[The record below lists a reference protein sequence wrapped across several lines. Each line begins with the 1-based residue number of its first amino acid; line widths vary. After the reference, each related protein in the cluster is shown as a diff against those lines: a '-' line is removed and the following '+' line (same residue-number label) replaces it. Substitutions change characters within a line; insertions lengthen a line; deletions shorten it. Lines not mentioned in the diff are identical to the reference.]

1 MQSELLALGSAV
13 MLALGSLFVVELK
26 GRIDAQSVARWTM
39 LLAGTMTGTAAVV
52 DGGWATVGQDTLIY
66 LAISGF
72 FAISIAGPGY
82 YGSIYKIGPRNT
94 LLIFS
99 LNAPIAAIA
108 GFLLFGERFA
118 LKELAALGL
127 ILSGVALAVMFGEP
141 KPKPVRALRPLVPG
155 RRDEPVA
162 EPRRPISWVGVGLA
176 LMAAFG
182 QGLGNVAA
190 KPAMAAAVDPFAA
203 MTVRAFVGVIF
214 LYLLLL
220 LPFKALRP
228 AGRMD
233 AVTLFLIFSS
243 AGIGMGLGITMLM
256 AALADGDVGI
266 MSTLGAMTPVAVL
279 PLVWARTG
287 IAPPL
292 PAWIGAFL
300 AVTGTAVLFISGCIG
315 KVCI

>member
-13 MLALGSLFVVELK
+13 ALALGSLFVVELK

-39 LLAGTMTGTAAVV
+39 LLAGTMTGAAAVV
-52 DGGWATVGQDTLIY
+52 DGGWATVDQETFIY
-66 LAISGF
+66 LAVSGF

-82 YGSIYKIGPRNT
+82 YGSIFKIGPRNT

-118 LKELAALGL
+118 LKEVAALGL
-127 ILSGVALAVMFGEP
+127 ILSGVGLAVMFGEP
-141 KPKPVRALRPLVPG
+141 KPKPVRALRPLAPG

-162 EPRRPISWVGVGLA
+162 EPGRRISWAGVGLA

-203 MTVRAFVGVIF
+203 MTVRAGVGVVF

-220 LPFKALRP
+220 LPLKAVRP
-228 AGRMD
+228 QGRID
-233 AVTLFLIFSS
+233 AVTLFFIFCS

-256 AALADGDVGI
+256 AALAHGDVGV

-292 PAWIGAFL
+292 PAWLGAIL
-300 AVTGTAVLFISGCIG
+300 AVCGTAALFVSGCIG
-315 KVCI
+315 EVCV